1 MSRAQGSTPTP
12 RVEPGSGRRV
22 RSARARRPGPHR
34 ADVDGR
40 VPAAPS
46 PLERPGHCS
55 GATTRIR
62 TQPPHPPLWPVVGD
76 LLFIGEPT
84 RRSSPPP
91 GLTSQRAGRSGGNRS
106 APHSFL
112 PRRLRSARAGEMT
125 GERVFL
131 FSRVPPKRPPTVL
144 RAGNLWTR
152 RSHIHRPPTGRSDNN
167 LVSSRGF
174 RDLPIPHRPY
184 YSYYKSFN

>member
-22 RSARARRPGPHR
+22 RSARARRPGPHG

-46 PLERPGHCS
+46 PLERPGPLLRS
-55 GATTRIR
+55 DNADPDTTTTPASR
-62 TQPPHPPLWPVVGD
+62 PVVGD

-112 PRRLRSARAGEMT
+112 PRRLRSARAGEMH
-125 GERVFL
+125 GGKGVPFL
-131 FSRVPPKRPPTVL
+131 PCSAEATAHGPPGREPVDAAVTYPPPAHRPVRQQSRVEQGL
-144 RAGNLWTR
+144 S
-152 RSHIHRPPTGRSDNN
+152 RSPH
-167 LVSSRGF
+167 SSQALLQLLQVF
-174 RDLPIPHRPY
+174 
-184 YSYYKSFN
+184 